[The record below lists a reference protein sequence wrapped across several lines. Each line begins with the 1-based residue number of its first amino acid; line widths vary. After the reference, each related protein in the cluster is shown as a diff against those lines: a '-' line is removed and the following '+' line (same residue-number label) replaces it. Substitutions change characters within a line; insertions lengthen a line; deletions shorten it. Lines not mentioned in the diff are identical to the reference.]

1 MSIRTYNKDHLKE
14 HADVSLSLL
23 VNVDSPQSSDALVFW
38 TRHEKEPCEVNL
50 NRFASGQ
57 NSQFK
62 HGSGKKFKPF
72 SGRPKLISQLTPALK
87 EALSYASKS
96 TVNTYMRALREWWR
110 ILDRVEH
117 SAETTG
123 KTMTRVDDVSLLTQI
138 HCDFAHRSGITRQS
152 FGTFRALVN
161 ATRMALGLN
170 QTYWES
176 PEDPELQKH
185 IPPQEQRNAVR
196 FEVRS
201 ICRNVLQRW
210 EQLDRLSQIE
220 AKPIDKKERILWRNV
235 RYMRHIQK
243 ETGKVV
249 AGHGRK
255 ACVDDTPLAL
265 ENFVY
270 RSAHVVVYAPA
281 CHATQGG
288 KGLGV
293 GIEQH
298 LVALTGIGDQ
308 PECPAGTKLQMG
320 DLNFVEH
327 TAHDQRFVAPVE
339 LKGFAKFKIQRNKGL
354 TKHFIRIEII
364 ATNQSKSTAGFAGL
378 GDKLKGIGAAVTGQ
392 QGGKGRLAYVKIAR
406 IKILPQQRFESFDG
420 SDSTIESL
428 AGTIEQV
435 GDILQPI
442 LLRPL
447 HGVVSPNPIFFR

>member
-170 QTYWES
+170 QQTRVCQWPAVGSKRIGNHPKTQSCKSTYHHKS
-176 PEDPELQKH
+176 
-185 IPPQEQRNAVR
+185 N
-196 FEVRS
+196 
-201 ICRNVLQRW
+201 
-210 EQLDRLSQIE
+210 
-220 AKPIDKKERILWRNV
+220 
-235 RYMRHIQK
+235 
-243 ETGKVV
+243 ETPC
-249 AGHGRK
+249 A
-255 ACVDDTPLAL
+255 
-265 ENFVY
+265 
-270 RSAHVVVYAPA
+270 
-281 CHATQGG
+281 
-288 KGLGV
+288 
-293 GIEQH
+293 
-298 LVALTGIGDQ
+298 
-308 PECPAGTKLQMG
+308 
-320 DLNFVEH
+320 
-327 TAHDQRFVAPVE
+327 
-339 LKGFAKFKIQRNKGL
+339 
-354 TKHFIRIEII
+354 
-364 ATNQSKSTAGFAGL
+364 SKSEVS
-378 GDKLKGIGAAVTGQ
+378 AATCC
-392 QGGKGRLAYVKIAR
+392 
-406 IKILPQQRFESFDG
+406 SDG
-420 SDSTIESL
+420 SS
-428 AGTIEQV
+428 
-435 GDILQPI
+435 
-442 LLRPL
+442 
-447 HGVVSPNPIFFR
+447 